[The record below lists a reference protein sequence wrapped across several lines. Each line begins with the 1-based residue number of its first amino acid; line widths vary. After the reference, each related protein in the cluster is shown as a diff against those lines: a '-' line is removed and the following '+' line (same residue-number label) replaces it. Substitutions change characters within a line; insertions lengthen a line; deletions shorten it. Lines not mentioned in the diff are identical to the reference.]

1 MFRKNQISSFISYKI
16 LIIILSFFI
25 GFINPAIFSRVFDQS
40 TFAALLLVSGL
51 LVYLAF
57 LDAGFGKPIYTI
69 MREYFIKK
77 NKKLSSLVAFS
88 IIFYLIVSILTILTS
103 SIFGFF
109 IYNSFSPNISL
120 SSFIFFAAGLSSNI
134 ATNNFRHIFQ
144 AINKYV
150 YFEKILF
157 LKRLINLFS
166 LLFFLIPNGI
176 NYFSIA
182 LICMNVSLTFLFTL
196 KLNKFFQFTLFDF
209 NNYTSHF
216 FWFNKIK
223 SNALMFLLITIFE
236 VFYYNYGFIFFSF
249 LELSDYDIVK
259 YSLYNKIFLSAIL
272 FTRIP
277 ADISI
282 HLASDYY
289 HKNNLV
295 KFRTTVLKSLQY
307 ALPLSFIII
316 LPFIFL

>member
-1 MFRKNQISSFISYKI
+1 
-16 LIIILSFFI
+16 
-25 GFINPAIFSRVFDQS
+25 
-40 TFAALLLVSGL
+40 
-51 LVYLAF
+51 
-57 LDAGFGKPIYTI
+57 
-69 MREYFIKK
+69 
-77 NKKLSSLVAFS
+77 
-88 IIFYLIVSILTILTS
+88 
-103 SIFGFF
+103 
-109 IYNSFSPNISL
+109 
-120 SSFIFFAAGLSSNI
+120 
-134 ATNNFRHIFQ
+134 
-144 AINKYV
+144 
-150 YFEKILF
+150 
-157 LKRLINLFS
+157 
-166 LLFFLIPNGI
+166 
-176 NYFSIA
+176 
-182 LICMNVSLTFLFTL
+182 
-196 KLNKFFQFTLFDF
+196 
-209 NNYTSHF
+209 
-216 FWFNKIK
+216 
-223 SNALMFLLITIFE
+223 MFLLITIFE